1 MVVLLNDING
11 VIGRDGDAG
20 GAVEVA
26 GVGAGL
32 APLADKAAFQV
43 EDGDAVEVFV
53 GDENFAAGADGHADG
68 HYPLAVAAAA
78 APAEFA
84 QVVLVPVEDADTH
97 QGGAGGVAVVQH
109 QDAPVGGEGA
119 VVGIDEAPP
128 ALVGG
133 QADGFE
139 VFHRAGGVGNSIGND
154 SIGSGDCGSHKVVSL
169 ESAGAEQY
177 APAGGRRNRARP
189 ASTGS
194 PGERRRERGRAQRR
208 PLDRV
213 APGSVRPAGIPGWR

>member
-1 MVVLLNDING
+1 MALRAPHCQGFAGGGEALHAVVVLLNDING

-32 APLADKAAFQV
+32 APLADEAAFQV
-43 EDGDAVEVFV
+43 ENGDAVEVFV

-119 VVGIDEAPP
+119 VVGVDEAPP

-139 VFHRAGGVGNSIGND
+139 VFHRAGGVSNGIGND
-154 SIGSGDCGSHKVVSL
+154 SIGSGDCGSH
-169 ESAGAEQY
+169 
-177 APAGGRRNRARP
+177 R
-189 ASTGS
+189 
-194 PGERRRERGRAQRR
+194 
-208 PLDRV
+208 
-213 APGSVRPAGIPGWR
+213 